1 MTHFD
6 DSFRK
11 DLMDLWQHDTATE
24 NGDPSVI
31 TRQLSS
37 ALKKFDQRIFWRNAI
52 EYAAAVIVLIRSFF
66 DIASGERLLIAP
78 LTSIAVALFIGV
90 NVWRKH
96 RIAAPVDPTAN
107 AHEYRIALVDRIDR
121 QIQFIRGV
129 PY

>member
-31 TRQLSS
+31 TRQPSS

-78 LTSIAVALFIGV
+78 LTSIAVALFIGF
-90 NVWRKH
+90 NIWRRH

-107 AHEYRIALVDRIDR
+107 DPEVD
-121 QIQFIRGV
+121 
-129 PY
+129 PL